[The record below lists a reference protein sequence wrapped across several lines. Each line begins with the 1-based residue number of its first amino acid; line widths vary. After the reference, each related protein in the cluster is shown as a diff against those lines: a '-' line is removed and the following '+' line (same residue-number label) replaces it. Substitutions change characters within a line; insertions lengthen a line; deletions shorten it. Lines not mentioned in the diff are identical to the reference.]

1 MDTLPSGSY
10 EVLLEIVPVPALFG
24 KYVPVVSPSASLVEY
39 EVLGHREDVD
49 IVEQPADRLAA
60 GVAETVEPIEF
71 EMVTCSK
78 FAAVAPERLPAGG
91 TEATDEPFGS

>member
-1 MDTLPSGSY
+1 LPSGSY

-60 GVAETVEPIEF
+60 GVAATVEPIEF
-71 EMVTCSK
+71 EIVTCSK
-78 FAAVAPERLPAGG
+78 FAGVAPERLPAGG